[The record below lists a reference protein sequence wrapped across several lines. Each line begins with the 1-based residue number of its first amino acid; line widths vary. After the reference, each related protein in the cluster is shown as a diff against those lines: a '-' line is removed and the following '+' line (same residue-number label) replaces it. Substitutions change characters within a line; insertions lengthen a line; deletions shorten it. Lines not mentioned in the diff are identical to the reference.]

1 MFALIS
7 NKFWSLLQDVFTAF
21 FVDNLGIKKGKFRN
35 ISCVSIG
42 SHNKLDHATLIKF
55 RSGGLAE
62 DLSKEWPTNQI
73 YKWGSYQKTYQEK
86 GGLNWKKNPFKKNR
100 FPQFLRILR
109 SSPLICL
116 STCWLRK
123 SKLLSYEISC
133 LGCSATVPMGAYV

>member
-42 SHNKLDHATLIKF
+42 SHNKLDHATLIKL
-55 RSGGLAE
+55 RSGGLPE
-62 DLSKEWPTNQI
+62 ERP
-73 YKWGSYQKTYQEK
+73 TYQI
-86 GGLNWKKNPFKKNR
+86 KKWWSIRRRIKREVVLSGRKIPLR
-100 FPQFLRILR
+100 SIDCQFLRIWR
-109 SSPLICL
+109 SSPLIYL
-116 STCWLRK
+116 STCWSRK
-123 SKLLSYEISC
+123 SKLLSNEISC